1 MSYDRDRVMVSPG
14 GDGKVYVVIDNKKC
28 HIPDNATSNNLWAS
42 NRDGIQHI
50 TQEQLNEI
58 PTGAELSEGA
68 VLAMA
73 TDKPDVFLITGG
85 QKRHIRDMPTFGKYG
100 FNQGSIYTVPK
111 ILIDPIPPGVEIT

>member
-1 MSYDRDRVMVSPG
+1 MSYDRDRVMVAQG

-28 HIPDNATSNNLWAS
+28 YIPNDATSNNLWAS
-42 NRDGIQHI
+42 NKVGIRHI

-58 PTGAELSEGA
+58 PTGAALSEGA
-68 VLAMA
+68 ALAMA

-85 QKRHIRDMPTFGKYG
+85 QKCHIHDMTTFGKYG

-111 ILIDPIPPGVEIT
+111 ILIDPVPPGAEIT